1 MVGLN
6 LSSENVSDIANQI
19 YKSLWS
25 ENIETLFD
33 DRTDAAA
40 GVKLND
46 ADLLGIP
53 IRVIVSPRNLD
64 NEVVEIKYRKD
75 SESYLI
81 PIDSLV
87 PHVKTVLNSLKC

>member
-6 LSSENVSDIANQI
+6 VTSEKVLDIANQI
-19 YKSLWS
+19 YKRLWS

-33 DRTDAAA
+33 DRPDAAA

-46 ADLLGIP
+46 ADLLGLP

-64 NEVVEIKYRKD
+64 KEVVEIKYRLD
-75 SESYLI
+75 SESHLV
-81 PIDSLV
+81 PIDSLIS
-87 PHVKTVLNSLKC
+87 HVKTTLNS